1 MDGNTSL
8 CGAWRPAWPCRER
21 GGRTLLGSWARGD
34 RGDGRKYCTDVTLSP
49 APSEDSRAQPLTATG
64 SDHVWAPAGAAP
76 KGHQEFSSPMC
87 GALPLLS
94 EGQVLGL
101 DLGKYFL
108 SKEEYRTEASLT
120 IHSLQSGWRHKRFWG
135 SQLWSRLPA
144 QRGDTTSQAP
154 RPAPPCEANL
164 TLRTAKFFIHFCFSF
179 LLWQSDM
186 HPVGLQQPA
195 FLYHFCDTPAIF
207 LYVSPLGL

>member
-1 MDGNTSL
+1 M
-8 CGAWRPAWPCRER
+8 
-21 GGRTLLGSWARGD
+21 
-34 RGDGRKYCTDVTLSP
+34 TLSP

-120 IHSLQSGWRHKRFWG
+120 IHSLQSG
-135 SQLWSRLPA
+135 
-144 QRGDTTSQAP
+144 
-154 RPAPPCEANL
+154 
-164 TLRTAKFFIHFCFSF
+164 
-179 LLWQSDM
+179 
-186 HPVGLQQPA
+186 
-195 FLYHFCDTPAIF
+195 
-207 LYVSPLGL
+207 